1 MENPPFINHFPSY
14 KPPFKT
20 DLPIATF
27 DYRMVF
33 LSMLLFV
40 PASSCCPRSNLS
52 NHFFCAIKK
61 TFVHGQLPQLLVSF
75 LADFFLRVCSLHRPR
90 FVYVYIY
97 CCFYLRFCWS
107 YRVKT
112 IVSCILNQ
120 QSILETMVFYI
131 GYFQWSVDISTKPIG
146 YLLFFKMI
154 YQLISCVPSHW
165 PSGISPR
172 SESSCSGKSSQFCR
186 ERPRKSFTTLGLGG

>member
-61 TFVHGQLPQLLVSF
+61 NVCSWSTAPVAGLFSCRFFPACLFIASPTFRLCIHILLLLSPLLLVIQGQNHCF
-75 LADFFLRVCSLHRPR
+75 LYSKPTIDIGNNGFLYRIFPMVSW
-90 FVYVYIY
+90 YIN
-97 CCFYLRFCWS
+97 
-107 YRVKT
+107 KT
-112 IVSCILNQ
+112 NRI
-120 QSILETMVFYI
+120 
-131 GYFQWSVDISTKPIG
+131 
-146 YLLFFKMI
+146 
-154 YQLISCVPSHW
+154 
-165 PSGISPR
+165 
-172 SESSCSGKSSQFCR
+172 
-186 ERPRKSFTTLGLGG
+186 FTIF